1 MAVSPDYKSYLEE
14 LFEPLPGVIFKGIF
28 GGLSI
33 FHDGAMFGLVAYE
46 QLYFKADKQTEPRF
60 AEAGSE
66 PFICEG
72 KGRKV
77 QMSYWT
83 ARDATMDNPEEFE
96 TWPRL
101 GMEASRRA
109 AAAKPPKKLCKKKV

>member
-1 MAVSPDYKSYLEE
+1 MAISPDYKSYLEE
-14 LFEPLPGVIFKGIF
+14 LFEPLPGVKFKGMF
-28 GGLSI
+28 GGLGI

-46 QLYFKADKQTEPRF
+46 QLYFKVDKKTEPRF

-66 PFICEG
+66 PFIYEG

-83 ARDATMDNPEEFE
+83 APDAAMDDPEEFE
-96 TWPRL
+96 TWARL

-109 AAAKPPKKLCKKKV
+109 AAAKPPKKPRKKKA